1 MLSPLFLKQEI
12 RMSLLQR
19 TGPTNKN
26 NYLSKQTWLFHDLS
40 DKMFKGTVVNPTIVM
55 FVMSDLLQRFL
66 KSLSNKP

>member
-12 RMSLLQR
+12 RMV
-19 TGPTNKN
+19 TFAENPTNKN